1 MWDPSS
7 PSRAGTHV
15 AFSGSAECLPL
26 DCQGSPPWL
35 LDHFE
40 EYFLHHVVCNMH
52 CATDE
57 TGSHAG
63 HNGVCPVGPRSMR
76 GQQITSPFS
85 LVAPKEAVT
94 SVNSTHEASGT
105 DLWVL
110 GLKETRSDHQT
121 CALWCASMC
130 HSWVGNVTYWS
141 YEPPPLVPPG
151 FWCTISAGEERKMK
165 WWKRREQRA
174 RLGAVSRTGEF
185 ILWECA
191 PCAARQSWWKET
203 SQQFHCSG
211 LL

>member
-1 MWDPSS
+1 MI
-7 PSRAGTHV
+7 RAVEGEPKAPNYSLNCIWIYRV
-15 AFSGSAECLPL
+15 
-26 DCQGSPPWL
+26 
-35 LDHFE
+35 FE
-40 EYFLHHVVCNMH
+40 RKMDGNVSLSKFLHHVVCNMH

-57 TGSHAG
+57 TGSHTG

-76 GQQITSPFS
+76 GQQITSPCS

-130 HSWVGNVTYWS
+130 HSWVGNVTHWS

-151 FWCTISAGEERKMK
+151 FWCTISAGEERTKSCLNLL
-165 WWKRREQRA
+165 RPR
-174 RLGAVSRTGEF
+174 
-185 ILWECA
+185 
-191 PCAARQSWWKET
+191 
-203 SQQFHCSG
+203 G
-211 LL
+211 L